1 MKSEIYQALASSDEE
16 WICYDCAL
24 PRFSDSFFEI
34 PSVEESATF
43 EPEATIPSIDA
54 SNRNKPSNF
63 LRCLLINARSL
74 RNKVLDLRWLN
85 RVMQDHEARASDLN
99 RKLIFSFSLLLY

>member
-1 MKSEIYQALASSDEE
+1 MPCVCVYGMKSEIYQALASSDEE

-34 PSVEESATF
+34 PPVEKSATF

-54 SNRNKPSNF
+54 SNWNKPSNF

-74 RNKVLDLRWLN
+74 RNKVLDL
-85 RVMQDHEARASDLN
+85 
-99 RKLIFSFSLLLY
+99 KTLLLEEHFPD